1 MLFVKTV
8 KSIHFLHSMH
18 FLFSL
23 LGAGFQLFAFI
34 TYIASIFRGKTK
46 PHLYTWLLWWTLGT
60 IVTVVQITNEG
71 GWSVLISGLMAL
83 CSLTTAALSLRYGE
97 TKLTKRD
104 TYLLTA
110 AIITIILWQ
119 LSKNDLLAIILVC
132 IIDAIAFYFTFKKSY
147 SKPYDEKLSSYILWT
162 FQLISFALAVRNP
175 TLTTLLYP
183 VFLTIME
190 GVFVCF
196 LLWRRK
202 IIKQ

>member
-1 MLFVKTV
+1 
-8 KSIHFLHSMH
+8 
-18 FLFSL
+18 
-23 LGAGFQLFAFI
+23 
-34 TYIASIFRGKTK
+34 
-46 PHLYTWLLWWTLGT
+46 
-60 IVTVVQITNEG
+60 
-71 GWSVLISGLMAL
+71 MAL
-83 CSLTTAALSLRYGE
+83 CSLTTAALSLRYRE